1 MKRSIL
7 LISSFYVLVILLPI
21 LSVYVYAYGGNMTKD
36 NDKDDDDNFLIYGKS
51 IFGLSIK
58 YPVSA
63 WIVEEGEEGEEGERG
78 HSSIMEQQP
87 IKVQNVL
94 TQSEEQ
100 QKQYQGNQD
109 AKIYKDET
117 YGIQFEYPPS
127 TVDIVEDR
135 LLTMLNLQLAHVFFE
150 GQFRS
155 PYLTIKI
162 YTLSPNEKTLNDFT
176 PRMVKIKET
185 PGLLNNNVSILRS
198 EATTLAGKPAHELEY
213 IDKYYIA
220 SENNT
225 SSLKESETR
234 NLSVWTIDNNQA
246 YELEFTGT
254 TEKYKKHLHSAE
266 RIIKSFQ
273 IYK

>member
-1 MKRSIL
+1 MKRSII
-7 LISSFYVLVILLPI
+7 LISSFSVLIILLPT
-21 LSVYVYAYGGNMTKD
+21 LSVYVYGQNMTKD
-36 NDKDDDDNFLIYGKS
+36 DDKDDDDDFLIYGKS
-51 IFGLSIK
+51 LFGLSIK

-63 WIVEEGEEGEEGERG
+63 WIVEEEGERG

-94 TQSEEQ
+94 TQSKEQ
-100 QKQYQGNQD
+100 QKQHQGNQD

-117 YGIQFEYPPS
+117 YGFQFEYPPS

-135 LLTMLNLQLAHVFFE
+135 LLTMSDLQLAHVFFE

-176 PRMVKIKET
+176 SRIVKIKET
-185 PGLLNNNVSILRS
+185 PNLNNNVSILRS

-225 SSLKESETR
+225 SSSKKSETR

-254 TEKYKKHLHSAE
+254 SEKYKKHLPSAE

>member
-1 MKRSIL
+1 MKRSII
-7 LISSFYVLVILLPI
+7 LISSFSVLIILLPL
-21 LSVYVYAYGGNMTKD
+21 LSVYVHVYGQNMTKD
-36 NDKDDDDNFLIYGKS
+36 NDKDDDDDFLIYSKS

-63 WIVEEGEEGEEGERG
+63 WIVEEDERG

-94 TQSEEQ
+94 TQSKEQ
-100 QKQYQGNQD
+100 QKQHQGNQD

-117 YGIQFEYPPS
+117 YGFQFEYPPS

-135 LLTMLNLQLAHVFFE
+135 LLTMSDLQLAHVFFE

-185 PGLLNNNVSILRS
+185 PNLNNNVSILRS
-198 EATTLAGKPAHELEY
+198 EATTLAGKPAQELEY

-234 NLSVWTIDNNQA
+234 NLSIWTIDNNQA

-254 TEKYKKHLHSAE
+254 TEKYKKHLPSAE